1 MIADQEHVDRCL
13 QRRQCS
19 LSLSLSLDHRERERA
34 NRRRPI
40 LESSPSRRRYTLTG
54 STVYHR
60 PRLKLREAED
70 RESKLHTAI
79 SADVRPNHLQ
89 SRHQPRIATS
99 LWNPLNSTSRRAA
112 SLPTEN
118 SKPTKPK
125 QSEVKDEY
133 PLLTL
138 SEQRYCRHRSPSS
151 LAVELSIASDPESQR
166 PSFALSASARRDIS
180 QGKQPQRAA
189 TPPERMAADA
199 VKVSDDPSAD
209 KEPPIPTP
217 KDLEGGVQYARSQHS
232 LRSAPSSTHRSNS
245 HAPASP
251 TTSIPWGPSHPC
263 YPHPNPHV
271 PLSSSL
277 YSSTRVIRI
286 RRDWMVVGDLA
297 PTFSNI
303 YPEIL
308 EPWVSEQDFRV
319 LIKKVN
325 ESLVTAFDPWVKRN
339 WLDGLLG
346 LITGWLWE
354 DFGAAAVK
362 KRVADVERCVDEW
375 NQRRSTEGEDA
386 VKVLP
391 LRRTGYMSL
400 DIQIPDPHIGI
411 LDPTPSL
418 NHPSSKPNTRPSTAA
433 GPATAGN
440 AGEGLGGISEER
452 L

>member
-1 MIADQEHVDRCL
+1 
-13 QRRQCS
+13 
-19 LSLSLSLDHRERERA
+19 
-34 NRRRPI
+34 
-40 LESSPSRRRYTLTG
+40 
-54 STVYHR
+54 
-60 PRLKLREAED
+60 
-70 RESKLHTAI
+70 
-79 SADVRPNHLQ
+79 
-89 SRHQPRIATS
+89 
-99 LWNPLNSTSRRAA
+99 
-112 SLPTEN
+112 
-118 SKPTKPK
+118 
-125 QSEVKDEY
+125 
-133 PLLTL
+133 
-138 SEQRYCRHRSPSS
+138 
-151 LAVELSIASDPESQR
+151 
-166 PSFALSASARRDIS
+166 
-180 QGKQPQRAA
+180 
-189 TPPERMAADA
+189 
-199 VKVSDDPSAD
+199 
-209 KEPPIPTP
+209 
-217 KDLEGGVQYARSQHS
+217 
-232 LRSAPSSTHRSNS
+232 
-245 HAPASP
+245 
-251 TTSIPWGPSHPC
+251 
-263 YPHPNPHV
+263 
-271 PLSSSL
+271 
-277 YSSTRVIRI
+277 
-286 RRDWMVVGDLA
+286 MVVGDLA

-391 LRRTGYMSL
+391 LRRTGYMSVSCLLHFLSVPYNSKSPTDLSVFVDLQL